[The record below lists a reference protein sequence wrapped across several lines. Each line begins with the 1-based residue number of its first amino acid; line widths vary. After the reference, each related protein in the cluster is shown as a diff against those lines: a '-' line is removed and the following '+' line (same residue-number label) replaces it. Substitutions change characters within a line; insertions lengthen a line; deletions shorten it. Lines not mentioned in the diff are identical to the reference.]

1 MEGVLEMQ
9 STTNLAAYCRGLATE
24 GTGER
29 QWNVTKTQKEK
40 RKLMSP
46 TIRHE

>member
-1 MEGVLEMQ
+1 MERALEMQ
-9 STTNLAAYCRGLATE
+9 STTNWAAYSRGWATE

-29 QWNVTKTQKEK
+29 QWNVRKPQKEK

-46 TIRHE
+46 TIRHK